1 MNAAAYDCPSAQPDM
16 QDARPIGLLSG
27 SPTEVRIAF
36 FKKEALEAFDWR
48 KHVSDDDATQV
59 LRFGARCEEKRCGH
73 FDGHSCQL
81 GKRVSED
88 LDAVVEHLPP
98 CLLRPS
104 CRWHAERGPGVC
116 LRCPQVATM
125 VPPTSPLAAVAV
137 TPSTVE

>member
-16 QDARPIGLLSG
+16 TDARPIGLLSG

-36 FKKEALEAFDWR
+36 FKKEALQAFDWR
-48 KHVSDDDATQV
+48 AHVSDADATQV

-81 GKRVSED
+81 GKRVRDD
-88 LDAVVEHLPP
+88 LDPVVDHLPP

-104 CRWHAERGPGVC
+104 CRWHAERGPSVC

-125 VPPTSPLAAVAV
+125 VPPASALAAIAV
-137 TPSTVE
+137 TPAEAA